1 MDKPFLE
8 ETLLS
13 DVGVV
18 EVTMVEV
25 GKQIFV

>member
-25 GKQIFV
+25 GKQICV